1 MKSILIVVRTEG
13 DFERAIALG
22 IAAKD
27 DFELTFVFAGDFS
40 PFYKDGINNKFQK
53 NLFES
58 NGFKINDLSEYNTF
72 ARFLKK
78 LLNSN
83 KVTFDEVRNGKRS
96 FFRFFLYKLFER
108 YTSKRRISIIKKMIG
123 NVSPDYLFTDQS
135 QTDAGYLPEQIRK
148 EAAKLNIP
156 VYIFTHGAAGGLHS
170 EFSNPT
176 FNPYD
181 GYTVLACNTNETDP
195 EFMNRIITGDFSSSY
210 PYVHFLNG
218 IEKDEISFLDDRKF
232 KIGIFVGGTGPL
244 TSTTGAVR
252 LQEII
257 IDLSENEDVAMVIKL
272 HPRDPFPDLRMLKEF
287 KNLKILAKEID
298 RSRVTK
304 WADIIICSDHSSV
317 VFEPMILGKKVV
329 AVEGKH
335 IPSYQHLHS
344 PLKGSSAHFIS
355 NPTDLDISAL
365 KAADPLDPV
374 TDKIA
379 WGGNGP
385 IDLAEKLILHL
396 KTYSF

>member
-1 MKSILIVVRTEG
+1 MKSILIIVRTEG

-22 IAAKD
+22 IAAKG

-53 NLFES
+53 DLFKSHGLEIQDFSEFDLVSKILRNLLEEQKTTFE
-58 NGFKINDLSEYNTF
+58 
-72 ARFLKK
+72 R
-78 LLNSN
+78 
-83 KVTFDEVRNGKRS
+83 VRNKKES
-96 FFRFFLYKLFER
+96 FFKFILYKIFER
-108 YTSKRRISIIKKMIG
+108 YTLKRRKSIIKRILNK
-123 NVSPDYLFTDQS
+123 VSPDYLFTDQS
-135 QTDAGYLPEQIRK
+135 RSDSDYLPEQIRK
-148 EAAKLNIP
+148 EAVKSNIP

-195 EFMNRIITGDFSSSY
+195 SFTNRIITGDFSSSY
-210 PYVHFLNG
+210 PYVNYLNG
-218 IEKDEISFLDDRKF
+218 IENHEINFLNDRKY

-287 KNLKILAKEID
+287 DNLKILAKETD
-298 RSRVTK
+298 RSRVSK

-355 NPTDLDISAL
+355 NPSEFDLSEL
-365 KAADPLDPV
+365 KAADPFDPV
-374 TDKIA
+374 IDKIA
-379 WGGNGP
+379 WGGNGDQ
-385 IDLAEKLILHL
+385 DLAKLFL
-396 KTYSF
+396 KTLI